1 MVALVIFSELTPGIW
16 GATFEQELIY
26 IGLGT
31 VEYWNIDNSPDAET
45 AVLEYRSIYGMT
57 YSTLS
62 QYQEALRNDCLGLR
76 KLSPGLKHF
85 LTGRWVRAR

>member
-1 MVALVIFSELTPGIW
+1 MVALVIFTEFAPGIW

-31 VEYWNIDNSPDAET
+31 VEYWNIDNNPNAET
-45 AVLEYRSIYGMT
+45 AVLEYRSVSGLT

-62 QYQEALRNDCLGLR
+62 QYQEALRNNCLGLR
-76 KLSPGLKHF
+76 KVSPGLQKF
-85 LTGRWVRAR
+85 LTGRWVRVR